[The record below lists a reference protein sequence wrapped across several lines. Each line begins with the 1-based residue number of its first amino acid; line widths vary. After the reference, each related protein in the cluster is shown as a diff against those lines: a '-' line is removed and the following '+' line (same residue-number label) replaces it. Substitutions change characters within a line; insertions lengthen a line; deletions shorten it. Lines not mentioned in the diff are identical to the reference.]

1 MLDLLIV
8 KGLIIDGTGNPG
20 FYAGVGIEDNKIRI
34 LRGDLS
40 LVEAKRTID
49 ASGMIVCPG
58 FIDVHA
64 HSGLVILAE
73 PKHEAKVR
81 QGVTT
86 ELIGVDGNSYAPFFD
101 RDDFLRFV
109 EMNAGLDGNP
119 DLNQEWSSVAEY
131 LMCFDNKVAINIAY
145 IIGNS
150 PLRIAT
156 VGWDNKPADS
166 KQISNMKAL
175 LREGMEEG
183 AFGLSTGLDY
193 PPGSYAD
200 TGELIELSH
209 EAALLGGIYHTH
221 TRNTLGDQFLDP
233 VKEAIEIGMKSGIPC
248 HITHLYH
255 RVGHP
260 GGGMELLG
268 LVEGARDHGQDV
280 TFDCYP
286 YLYGST
292 RLTILFPQW
301 SQDGGPEKFKE
312 VLASDEG
319 RARLKMDMFTRG
331 TSYQDMWLT
340 YFKRE
345 HNHKFEGK
353 SIAEAAIISMKSEV
367 DTMCDLLLDEDL
379 QVSFVMAGVNGK
391 TLPQFVTHPMS
402 MVGSDALLIGEFPS
416 PRTYGTFPTI
426 LAEYVREERKMNLPE
441 AIRKMTSFPAQRLGI
456 LNRGTLKDNM
466 LADLVIF
473 DPERVSA
480 PATRTD
486 PKQFATGIDY
496 VVVNGSIVIDHG
508 IHTGV
513 LAGKTIRRGRN
524 HD

>member
-1 MLDLLIV
+1 M
-8 KGLIIDGTGNPG
+8 
-20 FYAGVGIEDNKIRI
+20 
-34 LRGDLS
+34 
-40 LVEAKRTID
+40 
-49 ASGMIVCPG
+49 
-58 FIDVHA
+58 
-64 HSGLVILAE
+64 
-73 PKHEAKVR
+73 
-81 QGVTT
+81 
-86 ELIGVDGNSYAPFFD
+86 
-101 RDDFLRFV
+101 
-109 EMNAGLDGNP
+109 
-119 DLNQEWSSVAEY
+119 
-131 LMCFDNKVAINIAY
+131 
-145 IIGNS
+145 
-150 PLRIAT
+150 
-156 VGWDNKPADS
+156 
-166 KQISNMKAL
+166 
-175 LREGMEEG
+175 
-183 AFGLSTGLDY
+183 
-193 PPGSYAD
+193 
-200 TGELIELSH
+200 
-209 EAALLGGIYHTH
+209 
-221 TRNTLGDQFLDP
+221 
-233 VKEAIEIGMKSGIPC
+233 
-248 HITHLYH
+248 
-255 RVGHP
+255 
-260 GGGMELLG
+260 
-268 LVEGARDHGQDV
+268 

-319 RARLKMDMFTRG
+319 RTRLKMDMFTRG

-345 HNHKFEGK
+345 HNHRFEGK

-473 DPERVSA
+473 DPKQVSA
-480 PATRTD
+480 PATRSE
-486 PKQFATGIDY
+486 PKQFATGINY
-496 VVVNGSIVIDHG
+496 VIVNGSIVIENG